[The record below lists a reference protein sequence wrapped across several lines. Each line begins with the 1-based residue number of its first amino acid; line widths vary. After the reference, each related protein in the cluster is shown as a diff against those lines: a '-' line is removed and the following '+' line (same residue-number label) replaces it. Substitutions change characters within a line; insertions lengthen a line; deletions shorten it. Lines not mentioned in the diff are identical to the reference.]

1 MRILLTTHVF
11 LPDYAAGT
19 EVLTLDTAKELQ
31 RLGHY
36 VEICTGYPFQKDLP
50 DSRRF
55 DTYEYMGLHVHRF
68 HHGAVAMGNQTNV
81 VEAEYNNL
89 FFAQWFR
96 EYLQRFKPDIVHF
109 FHLGL
114 LSGSAIDVCQELDI
128 PMVMTPT
135 DFWLV
140 CPNNQLRLPDNSS
153 CAGPDNQGVNCLKH
167 AVSNAQ
173 SPYIT
178 RIFNRLP
185 GNIVAKLITGAKRG
199 LFDMT
204 SYGPMVRALSQRASF
219 LRDRMNKL
227 DKVVA
232 PTQLMARTLVDNGLE
247 TGKVIYSRYGIRDA
261 NPVLRQHNWEG
272 GLRIGFI
279 GGISEHKG
287 AHVLIEAVKSRE
299 IPWKL
304 EIYGNYELYPDYFTK
319 LQQLADRDSRIH
331 FCGTFPNDRIKS
343 ILANIDVLVVPS
355 LWQENTP
362 LVIYSAQSARCPVVA
377 SDVGGIAEV
386 IEHEV
391 NGLLFEPGNSS
402 QLAHALE
409 RLALDRA
416 LLHRLSIHA
425 IKPKSI
431 EDYVKELE
439 IIYHEIFEERR
450 MTHEVSG
457 ARG

>member
-31 RLGHY
+31 RLGHH
-36 VEICTGYPFQKDLP
+36 VEICTGYPFQRDLA
-50 DSRRF
+50 DSTRF
-55 DTYEYMGLHVHRF
+55 DTYEYMGLQVHRF
-68 HHGAVAMGNQTNV
+68 HHGAVPMGSQANV
-81 VEAEYNNL
+81 VEAEYNNQ
-89 FFAQWFR
+89 FFAQWFWQ
-96 EYLQRFKPDIVHF
+96 YLKGFKPDIVHF

-114 LSGSAIDVCQELDI
+114 LSGSAIDVCYELNI

-153 CAGPDNQGVNCLKH
+153 CAGPDQQGVNCLKH

-173 SPYIT
+173 TPYIA
-178 RIFNRLP
+178 RIFSRLP
-185 GNIVAKLITGAKRG
+185 TNIVALLISSAKRG

-204 SYGPMVRALSQRASF
+204 SYGPMVRALSQRAGF
-219 LRDRMNKL
+219 LRERMNKL
-227 DKVVA
+227 DKVIA
-232 PTQLMARTLVDNGLE
+232 PTRLMAKTLVDNGLE
-247 TGKVIYSRYGIRDA
+247 VGKVICSHYGIRDA
-261 NPVLRQHNWEG
+261 SSVSRQPHLVG
-272 GLRIGFI
+272 DLRIGFI

-287 AHVLIEAVKSRE
+287 VHVLIEAVKSLALE
-299 IPWKL
+299 IPL
-304 EIYGNYELYPDYFTK
+304 ELKIYGNCELYPDYFNK
-319 LQQLADRDSRIH
+319 LQRLVDHDNRIY

-343 ILANIDVLVVPS
+343 IFADMDVLVVPS
-355 LWQENTP
+355 IWHENTP
-362 LVIYSAQSARCPVVA
+362 LVIYSAQAAGCPVVA
-377 SDVGGIAEV
+377 SDVGGISEV

-402 QLAHALE
+402 LLAKTLE
-409 RLALDRA
+409 RLALDRP

-431 EDYVKELE
+431 EDYVNELE
-439 IIYHEIFEERR
+439 AIYHRLLAEEKND
-450 MTHEVSG
+450 T
-457 ARG
+457 